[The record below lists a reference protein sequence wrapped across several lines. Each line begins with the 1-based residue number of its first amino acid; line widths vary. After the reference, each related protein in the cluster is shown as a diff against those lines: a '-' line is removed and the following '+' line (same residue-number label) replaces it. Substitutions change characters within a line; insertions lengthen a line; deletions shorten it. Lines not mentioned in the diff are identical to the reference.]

1 MPAPYRRLGRIVKAH
16 STNGEV
22 AVESTGDLAF
32 VSQNAAD
39 VWIVPPLEAGA
50 VPRRIESVRRG
61 PKHSLVRISGMDT
74 AAEAHEA
81 VGRWLLVGG
90 DEVVSVDEPDEFLGL
105 RVRDRERGELGVVT
119 DVIVTGAN
127 DVLVIEGER
136 YGQVLIPVIDDV
148 IVGVDLTAGTV
159 DVTLLD
165 GLIDEEAG

>member
-16 STNGEV
+16 GTNGEV

-32 VSQNAAD
+32 VSRAGAD
-39 VWIVPPLEAGA
+39 VWIVPPLESGA
-50 VPRRIESVRRG
+50 FARQIESVRRG
-61 PKHSLVRISGMDT
+61 PKHSLVRIVGMDT

-90 DEVVSVDEPDEFLGL
+90 EEALTAEEPDEFLGL
-105 RVRDRERGELGVVT
+105 RVWDRERGELGVVT

-127 DVLVIEGER
+127 DVLVVEGER

-148 IVGVDLTAGTV
+148 IVDVDLAGGAV
-159 DVTLLD
+159 NVTLLD